1 MIRFFI
7 ALWAAKLAD
16 KLFSLK
22 YGRECDT
29 AGLVAN
35 KLCPDFMARVAKPP
49 LVITV
54 TGTNGKSTTSTLI
67 ANMFRSRGRRVSFN
81 DWGANIHAGYSVNL
95 LRGVD
100 LLNRCR
106 ADVSVLEADE
116 LTACDTM
123 PMIRPQY
130 MLVTNICK
138 DSLRR
143 NGHPEYIFGQ
153 LEKAFERLG
162 DTTVA
167 LLNAN
172 DPISSELAADT
183 GTRRVYF
190 GMEDT
195 HTEPFE
201 NMVNDAGVCPRC
213 GGKLLYHY
221 RHYRHLGDFYCSDCD
236 FKTPG
241 ADYLA
246 KNVDLA
252 ARTMTV
258 TEGPEETA
266 YPLMSDTVFHAFNTL
281 SAVTLFRELG
291 FSQREI
297 ADFLATQSVPSIRES
312 VVEYDGIQYYT
323 YAAKA
328 QNISAASTVFEYMAK
343 EPSDKDVV
351 FILDEMQ
358 DSNHPSETISWL
370 YETDYEFLNAPH
382 IKKIIVAG
390 HMCYNH
396 RLRLLL
402 AGVPAERIVCVEE
415 ESDVP
420 NVVDTEGIEKVY
432 VLFEIDF
439 VSKARKVRDAIV
451 DRAREVKGK

>member
-35 KLCPDFMARVAKPP
+35 KLCPDFMARVAKPK
-49 LVITV
+49 LVITI
-54 TGTNGKSTTSTLI
+54 TGTNGKSTTSTLV
-67 ANMFRSRGRRVSFN
+67 ANMFRSRGQRVSFN

-100 LLNRCR
+100 LFNRCR
-106 ADVSVLEADE
+106 VDVSVLEADE

-130 MLVTNICK
+130 MLVSNICK

-143 NGHPEYIFGQ
+143 NGHPEYIYDR
-153 LEKAFERLG
+153 LKKAFERLG

-167 LLNAN
+167 ILNAN
-172 DPISSELAADT
+172 DPISSQLAQGT

-195 HTEPFE
+195 HTDPFE
-201 NMVNDAGVCPRC
+201 NMVNDAGVCPCC
-213 GGKLLYHY
+213 GGTLRYRY
-221 RHYRHLGDFYCSDCD
+221 RHYRHLGDFYCSDCS
-236 FKTPG
+236 FTTPK

-246 KNVDLA
+246 RNVDLA

-258 TEGPEETA
+258 AEGGEE
-266 YPLMSDTVFHAFNTL
+266 YPIPLMSDTVFHAFNTL

-291 FSQREI
+291 FTPREI
-297 ADFLATQSVPSIRES
+297 ADYLSTQKVPGIRET
-312 VVEYDGIQYYT
+312 VVEYEGIEYYT

-343 EPSDKDVV
+343 EPSKKDVV
-351 FILDEMQ
+351 FLLDEMQ

-370 YETDYEFLNAPH
+370 YETDYEFLNAPQ

-402 AGVPAERIVCVEE
+402 AGVPAEKIVCVEE
-415 ESDVP
+415 EADVP
-420 NVVDTEGIEKVY
+420 SVVDTEGIDKVY

-439 VSKARKVRDAIV
+439 VSKARRVRDAIV
-451 DRAREVKGK
+451 ARAKEVKGK